1 MATHNVLVTVPRPLR
16 DYILSEE
23 AENKLR
29 RMANVHMNQEERNW
43 SGEELAEWLP
53 GVDAILASWGLAKLT
68 PQVLERADSLDM
80 VAYAAGSVKGF
91 VTPTLYERDIVVCHA
106 AHRIA
111 DSVAEFSLLLA
122 MIGLRRPH
130 EFDRQLKAG
139 AEWPRSRDLAL
150 YEIGGKKVGLLGMGY
165 VGRRAAKLFQGVG
178 AQVWVYDPYLPADE
192 GESLGVHKAELDELL
207 SACKIVSLHL
217 PSTEETHHMLGAR
230 EFALLRDGAILINTA
245 RSWVLDQEAL
255 IQELEKGRFWAAL
268 DVYDEEPLPVDHPL
282 RGMDNVFITPHV
294 AGLTR
299 DSHGSLMEEMV
310 DEIARYFAREPLK
323 HQVTQEMLDI
333 MA

>member
-1 MATHNVLVTVPRPLR
+1 MSAYNVLVTVPRPLR

-23 AENKLR
+23 AESKLR
-29 RMANVHMNQEERNW
+29 RMANVIMNQQGRNW
-43 SGEELAEWLP
+43 TEDELAERLP
-53 GVDAILASWGLAKLT
+53 GVDAILASWGLAELT
-68 PQVLERADSLDM
+68 TEVLKKADSLEI

-91 VTPTLYERDIVVCHA
+91 VTPALYEREVVVCHA

-111 DSVAEFSLLLA
+111 DSVAEFSLLLS

-139 AEWPRSRDLAL
+139 AEWPRSRDLPL
-150 YEIGGKKVGLLGMGY
+150 YEIAGKKVGLLGMGY

-178 AQVWVYDPYLPADE
+178 ARVWAYDPYLPADQA
-192 GESLGVHKAELDELL
+192 ESLGVHKAELDDLL
-207 SACKIVSLHL
+207 STCKVVSVHL
-217 PSTEETHHMLGAR
+217 PTTEETHHMLGAR
-230 EFALLRDGAILINTA
+230 EFALLQDGAIFVNTA

-282 RGMDNVFITPHV
+282 RSMNNVFLTPHV
-294 AGLTR
+294 AGLTQ
-299 DSHGSLMEEMV
+299 DSHGSLMGEMV
-310 DEIARYFAREPLK
+310 DEIARYFAGEPLK
-323 HQVTQEMLDI
+323 HQVTQDMLDI

>member
-1 MATHNVLVTVPRPLR
+1 MSAYNVLVTVPRPLR

-29 RMANVHMNQEERNW
+29 RLANVTMNEEGRNW
-43 SGEELAEWLP
+43 TGEELAERLP
-53 GVDAILASWGLAKLT
+53 GVNAVLASWGLAELT
-68 PQVLERADSLDM
+68 DEVLEKADSLEI

-91 VTPTLYERDIVVCHA
+91 VTSALYERGIVVCHA

-130 EFDRQLKAG
+130 TFNRQLKEG
-139 AEWPRSRDLAL
+139 AEWPRSRDLPL
-150 YEIGGKKVGLLGMGY
+150 YEIAGRRVGLLGMGY
-165 VGRRAAKLFQGVG
+165 VGRRAARLFQGVG
-178 AQVWVYDPYLPADE
+178 AKVWAYDPYLPGDQAE
-192 GESLGVHKAELDELL
+192 TLGVHKAELDELL
-207 SACKIVSLHL
+207 RACKVVSVHL
-217 PSTEETHHMLGAR
+217 PTTEETHHMLGAR
-230 EFALLRDGAILINTA
+230 EFALLQDGAIFINTA

-255 IQELEKGRFWAAL
+255 VQALQEGRFWAAL

-282 RGMDNVFITPHV
+282 RSMDNAFLTPHV

-299 DSHGSLMEEMV
+299 DSHGSLMGEMV
-310 DEIARYFAREPLK
+310 DEIARYFAGEPLR
-323 HQVTQEMLDI
+323 HQVTQEMLKI

>member
-1 MATHNVLVTVPRPLR
+1 MATYNVLVTVPQPLR
-16 DYILSEE
+16 DHILSPQ
-23 AENKLR
+23 AEDKLR
-29 RMANVHMNQEERNW
+29 RMASVTMNQEGRNW
-43 SGEELAEWLP
+43 TAEELAGRLP
-53 GVDAILASWGLAKLT
+53 GEDAVLASWGLAKLT
-68 PQVLERADSLDM
+68 PQVLEKADSLDL

-91 VTPTLYERDIVVCHA
+91 VTPALYERGIAVSHA

-130 EFDRQLKAG
+130 AFHRQLKAG
-139 AEWPRSRDLAL
+139 AEWPKSRDLAL
-150 YEIGGKKVGLLGMGY
+150 YEIAGKKVGLLGMGY
-165 VGRRAAKLFQGVG
+165 VGRRAARLFQGVG
-178 AQVWVYDPYLPADE
+178 ARVWAYDPYLPAHQA
-192 GESLGVHKAELDELL
+192 ESLNVHKAELDELL
-207 SACKIVSLHL
+207 GACKVVSVHL

-245 RSWVLDQEAL
+245 RSWTLDQEAL

-282 RGMDNVFITPHV
+282 RDMDNVFITPHV

-299 DSHGSLMEEMV
+299 DSHGSLMGEMV
-310 DEIARYFAREPLK
+310 DEIARYLAGEPLK
-323 HQVTQEMLDI
+323 HQVTQDMLNI

>member
-1 MATHNVLVTVPRPLR
+1 MAAYNVLVTVPRPLR

-23 AENKLR
+23 AESKLR
-29 RMANVHMNQEERNW
+29 GMAKVTMNEEGRDW
-43 SGEELAEWLP
+43 TEEELAERLA
-53 GVDAILASWGLAKLT
+53 GVDAILASWGLARMT
-68 PQVLERADSLDM
+68 SQVLDGADSLGI
-80 VAYAAGSVKGF
+80 VAYAAGSVRGF
-91 VTPTLYERDIVVCHA
+91 VTPALYERGVVVCHA

-139 AEWPRSRDLAL
+139 AEWPKSRDLAL
-150 YEIGGKKVGLLGMGY
+150 YEIAGKKVGLLGMGY
-165 VGRRAAKLFQGVG
+165 VGRRAARLFQGVG
-178 AQVWVYDPYLPADE
+178 ARVWAYDPYLPANQAE
-192 GESLGVHKAELDELL
+192 TLGVHSAELDKLL
-207 SACKIVSLHL
+207 STCQIVSAHL

-230 EFALLRDGAILINTA
+230 EFAQMQDGAIFINTA
-245 RSWVLDQEAL
+245 RSWILDQEAL
-255 IQELEKGRFWAAL
+255 VRELGKGRIWAAL

-282 RGMDNVFITPHV
+282 RDMDNVFLTPHV

-299 DSHGSLMEEMV
+299 DSHGSLMGEMV
-310 DEIARYFAREPLK
+310 DEIARYLAGEPLK
-323 HQVTQEMLDI
+323 HRVTQDMLEI

>member
-1 MATHNVLVTVPRPLR
+1 MSAYNVLVTVPRPLR

-23 AENKLR
+23 AESKLHG
-29 RMANVHMNQEERNW
+29 MAKVTMNEEERNW
-43 SGEELAEWLP
+43 TQEELAERLP
-53 GVDAILASWGLAKLT
+53 GVDAILASWGLAELT
-68 PQVLERADSLDM
+68 DEVLEGADNLQM

-91 VTPTLYERDIVVCHA
+91 VTAALYERDIVVCHA

-130 EFDRQLKAG
+130 TFDRQLKAR
-139 AEWPRSRDLAL
+139 AEWPRSRDLPL
-150 YEIGGKKVGLLGMGY
+150 HEIAGKKVGLLGMGY

-178 AQVWVYDPYLPADE
+178 AQVWAYDPYLPGDQAE
-192 GESLGVHKAELDELL
+192 TLGVHKAELDELL
-207 SACKIVSLHL
+207 GACKVVSVHL
-217 PSTEETHHMLGAR
+217 PTTEETHHMLGAR
-230 EFALLRDGAILINTA
+230 EFAQLQDGAIFINTA

-255 IQELEKGRFWAAL
+255 VQALQEGRFWAAL

-282 RGMDNVFITPHV
+282 RSMENAFLTPHV

-299 DSHGSLMEEMV
+299 DSHGSLMGEMV
-310 DEIARYFAREPLK
+310 DEIARYFAGEPLK
-323 HQVTQEMLDI
+323 HQVTRDMLKI